1 MLVLLCLGWTQVWL
15 SLHSTVWKLC
25 GSPLCQC
32 HCSNSRCFCSSSS
45 RGSSHNQELKFE
57 TLEKNKHSDIVR
69 VCEGLNSYK
78 NCSILKGSKFM
89 TWSLCRETTGALVT
103 WFRWWGP
110 RGKDGILS
118 FSNLAYPILM
128 SVTVEVIP
136 QRVGAIRV
144 AHHLYTVLPTLVIVW
159 LPVTPVGVGQRR
171 AIAPRISCNKGG
183 VVFRFILYL
192 ASI

>member
-1 MLVLLCLGWTQVWL
+1 
-15 SLHSTVWKLC
+15 
-25 GSPLCQC
+25 
-32 HCSNSRCFCSSSS
+32 
-45 RGSSHNQELKFE
+45 
-57 TLEKNKHSDIVR
+57 
-69 VCEGLNSYK
+69 
-78 NCSILKGSKFM
+78 M

-103 WFRWWGP
+103 WFRRWGP

-128 SVTVEVIP
+128 SVTVEIIP

-183 VVFRFILYL
+183 VVF
-192 ASI
+192 